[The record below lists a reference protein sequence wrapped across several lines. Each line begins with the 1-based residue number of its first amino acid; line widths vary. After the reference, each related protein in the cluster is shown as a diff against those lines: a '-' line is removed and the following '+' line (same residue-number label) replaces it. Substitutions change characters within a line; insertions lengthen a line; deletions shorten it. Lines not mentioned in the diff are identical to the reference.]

1 LFHPK
6 VRRQPRGTHFA
17 GLFRWPLALP
27 ALGAGALMFSSMHV
41 ARADCRLE
49 VELLGADLKGVA
61 LTEQQKLQLAPLV
74 DDALKRCRLGREDAA
89 LHYLDKARA
98 VAGITRKPDELGSP
112 SPATGPVR

>member
-6 VRRQPRGTHFA
+6 VRRKPRRTHFA
-17 GLFRWPLALP
+17 GLFRWQLALP
-27 ALGAGALMFSSMHV
+27 TLGAGALMLCSMHL

-49 VELLGADLKGVA
+49 VELLGVDLKGVV
-61 LTEQQKLQLAPLV
+61 LTEQQKQQLAPLV

-98 VAGITRKPDELGSP
+98 VAGITRKPDDLDP
-112 SPATGPVR
+112 PTR